1 MTDKKTNTD
10 RKEIFNGEI
19 VVRSGKRTR
28 SHFQPFL
35 SLARYINVPL
45 NWRWMRDRCK
55 WLDKSVRKLM
65 EWEVVWQNVFT
76 AERKIWTRRNS
87 LRLNRHE
94 KRRLSSIKR
103 KEPVLAHFKA
113 TTKQSS
119 PCFTIKG
126 SPLKRHTPQWVS
138 SRNKIDWVA
147 ESKQLANLSL
157 IEELEN

>member
-19 VVRSGKRTR
+19 VIRSGKRTR
-28 SHFQPFL
+28 SHFQPFP
-35 SLARYINVPL
+35 SPARYINVPL

-103 KEPVLAHFKA
+103 KNKYSHISKQQLNNLHHVL
-113 TTKQSS
+113 
-119 PCFTIKG
+119 
-126 SPLKRHTPQWVS
+126 PLKEVLLKDTPHNESAVL
-138 SRNKIDWVA
+138 RNRID
-147 ESKQLANLSL
+147 
-157 IEELEN
+157 